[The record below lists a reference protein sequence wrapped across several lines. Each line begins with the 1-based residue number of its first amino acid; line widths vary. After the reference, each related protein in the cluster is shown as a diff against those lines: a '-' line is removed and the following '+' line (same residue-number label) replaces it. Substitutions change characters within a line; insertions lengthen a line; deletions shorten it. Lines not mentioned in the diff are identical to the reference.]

1 MYSIPSKHTSELS
14 GGEKKNYANFYSVIG
29 WVICWEQ
36 KDTMHFD
43 ENENSQLSE
52 DESNKITQSAFLQQL
67 KMIPSFYGFH
77 VLVCMPDNIGACS
90 EMS

>member
-1 MYSIPSKHTSELS
+1 
-14 GGEKKNYANFYSVIG
+14 
-29 WVICWEQ
+29 
-36 KDTMHFD
+36 MHFD

>member
-14 GGEKKNYANFYSVIG
+14 GGKKNYANFYSVIG
-29 WVICWEQ
+29 WVICREQ

-67 KMIPSFYGFH
+67 KLIPSFYGFH
-77 VLVCMPDNIGACS
+77 VLVCMPDNIRACS